1 MGGLLERIRED
12 IKSAMREHN
21 DFLRDT
27 LRMVNGALKQVEI
40 DERKSLSDSD
50 VEKILQKQIKLRLD
64 AVEQYKLGKRDDL
77 VEKESKEIAMIEK
90 YLPERMSDAELEEKL
105 KEIIASTETKTIG
118 AVMSAAK
125 TAIGSR
131 ADGRRISEAA
141 KRLLG

>member
-1 MGGLLERIRED
+1 
-12 IKSAMREHN
+12 MREHN